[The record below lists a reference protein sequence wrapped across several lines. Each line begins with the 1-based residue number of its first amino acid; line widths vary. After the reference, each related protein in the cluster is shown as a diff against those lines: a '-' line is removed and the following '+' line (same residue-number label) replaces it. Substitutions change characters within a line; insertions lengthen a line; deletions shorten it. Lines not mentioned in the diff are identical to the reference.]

1 MLPSILPRAWARWDT
16 EGTQLS
22 QYDTAFAAQAE
33 ADGITF
39 IGGTTA
45 TVLFQDEFPDPS
57 QFNSVLSC
65 NAEGQPVTHPPL
77 NFYRGSMASP
87 MYRNYII
94 GIGEIQIDAGA
105 DGIHFDEPD
114 ETFEGVTYGD
124 GNEGFDDAD
133 VADFGGFLCA
143 KYPSLSPAQ
152 WQSQFGVVVSDSLNC
167 SLGPEQ
173 NGRGFLYRQ
182 YLARNGWQADPLNP
196 ANPLAAEWGTIY
208 GGHPAPYNGT
218 FTGTYTSLV
227 YWQDIVLTLR
237 QYARQKYGR
246 EIYITA
252 NGVYPFVDFQEN
264 GLTDGNGLGP
274 NGGYAEFC
282 HLTSD
287 GHFDGTV
294 PVLQPFL
301 NLKQESLITDGRVIP
316 VAAFIDG
323 LGTEPGLM
331 ARYLSLPPTEIQDY
345 WRMYVMEGLAA
356 GVYYNMMIND
366 GVNDPTATQ
375 LGLIPLFEQM
385 SAFLKA
391 GSHPALFYEAQDLS
405 GAVTASAAN
414 VTTHLTLTTDGR
426 TVAHLINHNY
436 NQAFQEQD
444 DVVVSFPLAAA
455 PKSVTLVSPDYALD
469 MPVPFS
475 YSEGQVQVTVPRLVS
490 YVAVVSD

>member
-22 QYDTAFAAQAE
+22 QYDTSFAAQAE

-45 TVLFQDEFPDPS
+45 TVLFQDEFPDPT
-57 QFNSVLSC
+57 QFNSVVSC

-87 MYRNYII
+87 AYRNYII

-105 DGIHFDEPD
+105 DGVHFDEPD
-114 ETFEGVTYGD
+114 ETFEGVTYGN

-143 KYPSLSPAQ
+143 KYPNLSAAQ
-152 WQSQFGVVVSDSLNC
+152 WQSLFGVMASDNLNC
-167 SLGPEQ
+167 TLGAEQ

-182 YLARNGWQADPLNP
+182 YLARNGWQSDPLNP

-208 GGHPAPYNGT
+208 GSHPAPYNGT

-227 YWQDIVLTLR
+227 YWQNIVLTLR

-274 NGGYAEFC
+274 NGTDVDFC
-282 HLTSD
+282 HLTPD

-294 PVLQPFL
+294 SVLQPFL
-301 NLKQESLITDGRVIP
+301 TLKQESLGTDGRVIP
-316 VAAFIDG
+316 VAAFQDG
-323 LGTEPGLM
+323 LGTVPGMM

-405 GAVTASAAN
+405 GTVTASVPN
-414 VTTHLTLTTDGR
+414 ITTHLTLTNDGR
-426 TVAHLINHNY
+426 TVTHLINHNY
-436 NQAFQEQD
+436 NQAFLEQD
-444 DVVVSFPLAAA
+444 EVVVTFPMATA
-455 PKSVTLVSPDYALD
+455 PASVTLVSPDYASD
-469 MPVPFS
+469 MPVSFT
-475 YSEGQVQVTVPRLVS
+475 YGGGMVQVTIPQLIS
-490 YVAVVSD
+490 YVAVVAD